1 MDQNTPIILDKENIP
16 PDAHEDH
23 SHVGIA
29 ETTIRDS
36 ALSVVTG
43 KDDPGILRAY
53 CELVSFFYSTNKT
66 FFINDKKYM
75 PQPHKRHQLTLI
87 MLRGKKGTGNNGSEE
102 LR

>member
-16 PDAHEDH
+16 LDAHGDH

-53 CELVSFFYSTNKT
+53 CELVSFFYSTNKS

-75 PQPHKRHQLTLI
+75 PQAQKRHLLTLL